1 MVDKEG
7 VVPIMGK
14 QASETV
20 KLIKVHYENILAIG
34 CFTTSENP
42 TNGQWT
48 LEQIKA
54 ECALVMDVLRR
65 GIQDRGRQ
73 YSEACSAAKKT
84 CSSEAAEGGIIGP
97 PAQTNHHS
105 G

>member
-20 KLIKVHYENILAIG
+20 KLIKVHYKNILAIVIVII
-34 CFTTSENP
+34 TTSENP

-54 ECALVMDVLRR
+54 ECALVMDVL
-65 GIQDRGRQ
+65 GGEIKDRGRQ
-73 YSEACSAAKKT
+73 YSEACSAVPVKLLK
-84 CSSEAAEGGIIGP
+84 EEL
-97 PAQTNHHS
+97 
-105 G
+105 

>member
-20 KLIKVHYENILAIG
+20 KLIKVHNENILAIG
-34 CFTTSENP
+34 CNTTSENP

-48 LEQIKA
+48 MEQIKA
-54 ECALVMDVLRR
+54 EYALVMDVLTAE
-65 GIQDRGRQ
+65 
-73 YSEACSAAKKT
+73 YKT
-84 CSSEAAEGGIIGP
+84 EVDDTVKRVQLPKRCVPVGMMKLLKEKL
-97 PAQTNHHS
+97 
-105 G
+105 